1 MKIRHL
7 IFLLIVVAAGVN
19 SVTSQTNQA
28 VTFDSERWAKKAT
41 EARIET
47 YKGQACLFLRGGRA
61 TLQDVEFTDGI
72 IEFDIAFSQERTF
85 VGFFFRMTDDSN
97 YEYFYFRPHQSGNPD
112 ATQYTP
118 VFNGSSAW
126 QLYFGEGFSE
136 PVTYVFDEWMPVRL
150 VVSGSRAEIYIRDME
165 KPAMHLHDLK
175 REVKAGK
182 VGVIAGGAQFAPAR
196 YANFRVT
203 PMTSVTL
210 KSAPRA
216 VEKIAPDTVPAWQIS
231 SAFDAK
237 RLDNVLQMTAKEKQ
251 NLTWEVLHVEP
262 TGLANIARL
271 RTMSDS
277 TKNTVFAKLDIES
290 DQAQIKKL
298 DLGFSDMVKVYCN
311 DTILFSAEDV
321 FQSRD
326 YRFLGSIGY
335 FDHVYLP
342 LKKGHNE
349 VWIAVSETFGGWGIK
364 GRLE

>member
-1 MKIRHL
+1 MKTIL
-7 IFLLIVVAAGVN
+7 I
-19 SVTSQTNQA
+19 SVICLWTNFASSQTNNA
-28 VTFDSERWAKKAT
+28 IGFDSDRWDIKAA
-41 EARIET
+41 ESRIET
-47 YKGQACLFLRGGRA
+47 YKGQKCLFLKGGTA
-61 TLQDVEFTDGI
+61 VLNDVEFTDGI
-72 IEFDIAFSQERTF
+72 IEFDIAFSPERTF

-112 ATQYTP
+112 AMQYTP
-118 VFNGSSAW
+118 VFNGPAAW
-126 QLYFGEGFSE
+126 QLYFGEGFWGS
-136 PVTYVFDEWMPVRL
+136 VTYVFDEWMPVRM
-150 VVSGSRAEIYIRDME
+150 VVSGNRAEIYIRDME

-175 REVKAGK
+175 REVRAGK
-182 VGVIAGGAQFAPAR
+182 VGVISASAQFAPAR

-203 PMTSVTL
+203 PMTNVTL

-216 VEKIAPDTVPAWQIS
+216 VEKMAPNTVPAWQIS

-237 RLDNVLQMTAKEKQ
+237 RLDNVLQLTAKEKQ
-251 NLTWEVLHVEP
+251 NLKWDKLEVEP
-262 TGLANIARL
+262 SGLANIARL

-290 DQAQIKKL
+290 DKAQIKKL
-298 DLGFSDMVKVYCN
+298 DLGFSDMVKVYFN

-349 VWIAVSETFGGWGIK
+349 VWIAVSENFGGWGIK
-364 GRLE
+364 GRMK

>member
-1 MKIRHL
+1 MKIRYTSFML
-7 IFLLIVVAAGVN
+7 FLVSAWANLANAQVN
-19 SVTSQTNQA
+19 NA
-28 VTFDSERWAKKAT
+28 IDFDSERWVKNGADVRS
-41 EARIET
+41 EA
-47 YKGQACLFLRGGRA
+47 YKGQKCLFLKGGTA
-61 TLQDVEFTDGI
+61 VLNDVEFTNGI
-72 IEFDIAFSQERTF
+72 IEFDIAFSPERTF
-85 VGFFFRMTDDSN
+85 VGFFFRMTNDAN

-136 PVTYVFDEWMPVRL
+136 PVSYVFDEWMPVRM
-150 VVSGSRAEIYIRDME
+150 VVSGRRAEIYIRNME

-196 YANFRVT
+196 FANFRVT
-203 PMTSVTL
+203 PMTNITL
-210 KSAPRA
+210 ESPPRA
-216 VEKIAPDTVPAWQIS
+216 IEKMAPNTVAAWQIS
-231 SAFDAK
+231 SAFEAK
-237 RLDNVLQMTAKEKQ
+237 KLETVLRLSPKEKQ
-251 NLTWEVLHVEP
+251 NLTWDKLEVEP
-262 TGLANIARL
+262 SGLANIARL
-271 RTMSDS
+271 RTPGDS
-277 TKNTVFAKLDIES
+277 TNAVFARLDIES
-290 DQAQIKKL
+290 EKDHIRKF
-298 DLGFSDMVKVYCN
+298 DLAFSDIVKVYLN

-349 VWIAVSETFGGWGIK
+349 LWIAVIENFGGWGIK
-364 GRLE
+364 GRIE